1 MSSSSTDHPSL
12 TEVIVEIDKLETIVQ
27 QLKRMNEPE
36 IVNQLI
42 RKLNIGINP
51 YYPSSAARSFEIE
64 PLEAPPD
71 ESGLQ
76 VSNVIFKSADEQQP
90 LEEERTNRVGRR
102 QSEKVKQS
110 EGNNI
115 KIPSQYPQPRP
126 RIEQISTKRYD
137 ENSDNASKRINN
149 SSFAPNSYQTPSR
162 GQTENP
168 NNKTNVNISPYSVD
182 TVNTPS
188 GDSSISPT
196 RIQTKKNN

>member
-1 MSSSSTDHPSL
+1 MSSSSANHPSL
-12 TEVIVEIDKLETIVQ
+12 TEVIVEINNLETILEQ
-27 QLKRMNEPE
+27 FKRMNEPE

-42 RKLNIGINP
+42 RNLNKRIKP

-76 VSNVIFKSADEQQP
+76 VSNVIFKSAEKP
-90 LEEERTNRVGRR
+90 AEEERTNRVEGR

-115 KIPSQYPQPRP
+115 KIPSQYPQPQP

-137 ENSDNASKRINN
+137 KKNDNASQDEDN
-149 SSFAPNSYQTPSR
+149 SSFPPNSYQTPSR
-162 GQTENP
+162 QKKNQNEI
-168 NNKTNVNISPYSVD
+168 TNSKISPNSVP

-188 GDSSISPT
+188 GESPT
-196 RIQTKKNN
+196 RTKTKNHN

>member
-12 TEVIVEIDKLETIVQ
+12 TEVIVEINNLETIVQ

-42 RKLNIGINP
+42 RNLNKGINP

-64 PLEAPPD
+64 PLEAQPD

-90 LEEERTNRVGRR
+90 LEEERTNRVEGR

-115 KIPSQYPQPRP
+115 KIPSQYPQSRP
-126 RIEQISTKRYD
+126 RIEQVYTIRRN
-137 ENSDNASKRINN
+137 ENNDNASERDDSYFALDI
-149 SSFAPNSYQTPSR
+149 SSPQLNQKEIT
-162 GQTENP
+162 
-168 NNKTNVNISPYSVD
+168 KMDISPFSVD
-182 TVNTPS
+182 TVNTLS
-188 GDSSISPT
+188 GKSPT
-196 RIQTKKNN
+196 RIKTKN

>member
-12 TEVIVEIDKLETIVQ
+12 TEVIVEINNLETILE

-90 LEEERTNRVGRR
+90 LEEERTNRVEGR

-126 RIEQISTKRYD
+126 WIEQISTKRYN
-137 ENSDNASKRINN
+137 ENNDNASERINN
-149 SSFAPNSYQTPSR
+149 SSFASNSYQTPLR
-162 GQTENP
+162 GQTKNQNEI
-168 NNKTNVNISPYSVD
+168 TNSKISPFSVD
-182 TVNTPS
+182 TVNTLS
-188 GDSSISPT
+188 GKSPT
-196 RIQTKKNN
+196 RIKTKN

>member
-1 MSSSSTDHPSL
+1 MSSPSTDHPSL
-12 TEVIVEIDKLETIVQ
+12 TEVIVEINNLETVLE

-42 RKLNIGINP
+42 RNLNTRINP

-64 PLEAPPD
+64 PLEAQPD

-76 VSNVIFKSADEQQP
+76 VSNVVFKSADEQQP
-90 LEEERTNRVGRR
+90 LEEERTNRVEGR

-115 KIPSQYPQPRP
+115 KIPSRYSQPL
-126 RIEQISTKRYD
+126 IEQISTKWYD
-137 ENSDNASKRINN
+137 ENNDNASKRINN
-149 SSFAPNSYQTPSR
+149 SSFAPNSYQTPSHSK
-162 GQTENP
+162 TENQ
-168 NNKTNVNISPYSVD
+168 NEITKMNISPYSVD

-188 GDSSISPT
+188 GESPT

>member
-12 TEVIVEIDKLETIVQ
+12 TEVIVEINNLETIVQ

-42 RKLNIGINP
+42 RNLNKGINP

-64 PLEAPPD
+64 PLEAQPD

-90 LEEERTNRVGRR
+90 LEEERTNRVEGR

-115 KIPSQYPQPRP
+115 KIPSQYPQSRP
-126 RIEQISTKRYD
+126 RIEQVYTIRRN
-137 ENSDNASKRINN
+137 ENNDNASERDDSYFALDISSPQLNQNEITN
-149 SSFAPNSYQTPSR
+149 SR
-162 GQTENP
+162 M
-168 NNKTNVNISPYSVD
+168 SPGTVD
-182 TVNTPS
+182 TVKTVNTLS
-188 GDSSISPT
+188 GKSPT
-196 RIQTKKNN
+196 RIKTKN